1 MWLSDRREFLLGA
14 AAVLLGGCGFA
25 PAYGTSGAASKLQ
38 NTIHVEAPKNHFGY
52 LVTRRIEERLGAGGE
67 GAPYTLALQTKFS
80 QESLGS
86 TSDGQL
92 TRYHVT
98 GSTTY
103 VLRRAADLTEID
115 TGTVYNFTAYSAS
128 GSTVATLAAQR
139 DAQDRL
145 MIALADQVIE
155 RLVLAAPDI

>member
-1 MWLSDRREFLLGA
+1 MWLSDRRGVLLGA
-14 AAVLLGGCGFA
+14 AAALLAGCGFA
-25 PAYGTSGAASKLQ
+25 PAYGTGGAASKLQ
-38 NTIHVEAPKNHFGY
+38 NAIHVEEPNNHFGY

-67 GAPYTLALQTKFS
+67 GAPYALALQTKFS

-103 VLRRAADLTEID
+103 VLRRAADQTEID